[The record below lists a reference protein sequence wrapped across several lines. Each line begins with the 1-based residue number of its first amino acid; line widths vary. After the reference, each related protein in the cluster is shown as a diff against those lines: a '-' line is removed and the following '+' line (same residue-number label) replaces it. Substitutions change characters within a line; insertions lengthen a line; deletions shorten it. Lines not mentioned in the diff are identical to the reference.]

1 MPRYSEATLAAIK
14 QAVDIVAIV
23 EEFLHLPLHR
33 SGSKIKVLCPF
44 HDDHKPSLELNSER
58 QSFKCW
64 SCGAGGDVFDFV
76 KDYLR
81 VDFPEALQMLAER
94 GGVALEPTT
103 AGPGPKGPSKR
114 DLLAV
119 NDWAQRM
126 YREALTRDAGI
137 LAYVE
142 ERGINAE
149 SAARFDLGYAP
160 DVRDWLTSRAAKEG
174 ISLDLLERAGLVVRS
189 KESPGLTRERFRGRL
204 MFPIHDLRGRTLG
217 FGGRILPQVERALA
231 ASGKNV
237 AKYLNSPETPL
248 FQKRKILYAADLSLA
263 SAREMGWSAVVEG
276 YTDVIAAHQVGL
288 RNVVGTLGTAL
299 GDDHVQMLRRL
310 ADRVVLIFD
319 GDDAGQSAA
328 DRSLELF
335 LAHEVDVRVLTLPS
349 KLDPCDF
356 LLAEGA
362 DAFRALVDQA
372 VDPMAFAIRRAES
385 RFDLNSFEDARRA
398 AEWVLSILARV
409 PKSTRIGMD
418 IKIAR
423 ALDTLSQR
431 LRVPVDVLKQSLK
444 RLHTAAATTAAA
456 RNRAT
461 PVVTAVSDPSVPPN
475 SDSAAGTA
483 PAAPVVP
490 IRRADLDPLG
500 RELLEIVLNQPSVV
514 GQLISRVAV
523 ASIRDAPLR
532 AILQACY
539 DLYAEGLTPT
549 FDRVA
554 LRLDDA
560 ATRALAAG
568 LLLPRDPAPLPDYAQ
583 PAPWE
588 DCLAGVLGR
597 LALRDWHDHLQDLK
611 DALKE
616 NDPAAR
622 PEEYQALQRELYR
635 HHSMRPDTKKKNA
648 S

>member
-94 GGVALEPTT
+94 AGVALESTP

-119 NDWAQRM
+119 NEWAQRM
-126 YREALTRDAGI
+126 YREALVRDAGI

-149 SAARFDLGYAP
+149 SVARFHLGYAP
-160 DVRDWLTSRAAKEG
+160 DTRDWLTSRAAKEG
-174 ISLDLLERAGLVVRS
+174 ISIDFLERAGLVVRS

-217 FGGRILPQVERALA
+217 FGGRILPQVERSLA
-231 ASGKNV
+231 AAGKNV

-248 FQKRKILYAADLSLA
+248 FQKRKILYAADLALA
-263 SAREMGWSAVVEG
+263 PAREMGWAAVVEG

-288 RNVVGTLGTAL
+288 KNVVGTLGTAL
-299 GDDHVQMLRRL
+299 GDDHVLMLRRL
-310 ADRVVLIFD
+310 TDRVVLIFD

-349 KLDPCDF
+349 KLDPCEF

-444 RLHTAAATTAAA
+444 RLHTAAATSALVRT
-456 RNRAT
+456 RAVPEVAT
-461 PVVTAVSDPSVPPN
+461 TSAEGVPP
-475 SDSAAGTA
+475 A
-483 PAAPVVP
+483 PPVIP
-490 IRRADLDPLG
+490 IRLADLDPFG
-500 RELLEIVLNQPSVV
+500 RELLEIVLNQPNVV

-597 LALRDWHDHLQDLK
+597 LAQRDWQDHLQDLK

>member
-94 GGVALEPTT
+94 AGVALEGTP

-119 NDWAQRM
+119 NEWAQRM
-126 YREALTRDAGI
+126 YREALARDAGI

-142 ERGINAE
+142 ERGISAE
-149 SAARFDLGYAP
+149 SVARFHLGYAP
-160 DVRDWLTSRAAKEG
+160 DTRDWLTSRAAKEG
-174 ISLDLLERAGLVVRS
+174 ISIDFLERAGLVVRS

-217 FGGRILPQVERALA
+217 FGGRILPQVERSLA
-231 ASGKNV
+231 AAGKNV

-248 FQKRKILYAADLSLA
+248 FQKRKILYAADLALA
-263 SAREMGWSAVVEG
+263 PAREMGWAAVVEG

-288 RNVVGTLGTAL
+288 KNVVGTLGTAL
-299 GDDHVQMLRRL
+299 GDDHVLMLRRL
-310 ADRVVLIFD
+310 TDRVVLIFD

-349 KLDPCDF
+349 KLDPCEF

-385 RFDLNSFEDARRA
+385 RFDLNSFEDSRRA

-444 RLHTAAATTAAA
+444 RLHTAAATSALVRT
-456 RNRAT
+456 RAVPEVAT
-461 PVVTAVSDPSVPPN
+461 TSAEGGPS
-475 SDSAAGTA
+475 
-483 PAAPVVP
+483 AAPVVP
-490 IRRADLDPLG
+490 IRLADLDPFG
-500 RELLEIVLNQPSVV
+500 RELLEIVLNQPNVV

-588 DCLAGVLGR
+588 ACLAGVLGR
-597 LALRDWHDHLQDLK
+597 LALRDWQDHLQDLK

>member
-23 EEFLHLPLHR
+23 EEFLPLHR

-44 HDDHKPSLELNSER
+44 HDDHKPSLELNTER

-94 GGVALEPTT
+94 AGVALETAT
-103 AGPGPKGPSKR
+103 AGPGPKGPAKR

-119 NDWAQRM
+119 NEWAQRM
-126 YREALTRDAGI
+126 YGEALARDSGV

-149 SAARFDLGYAP
+149 SVARFRLGYAP
-160 DVRDWLTSRAAKEG
+160 DVRDWLTSRAGKEG
-174 ISLDLLERAGLVVRS
+174 ISLDFLERAGLVVRS

-217 FGGRILPQVERALA
+217 FGGRILPQVERSLA

-248 FQKRKILYAADLSLA
+248 FQKRKILYAADLALA
-263 SAREMGWSAVVEG
+263 PAREMGWVAVVEG

-288 RNVVGTLGTAL
+288 GNVVGTLGTAL
-299 GDDHVQMLRRL
+299 GDDHVLMLRRL
-310 ADRVVLIFD
+310 TDRVVLIFD

-349 KLDPCDF
+349 KLDPCEF

-362 DAFRALVDQA
+362 DAFRTLVDQA

-409 PKSTRIGMD
+409 PKTSRIGMD

-423 ALDTLSQR
+423 ALDTLSRR

-444 RLHTAAATTAAA
+444 RLHASAATSATA
-456 RNRAT
+456 RNRAL
-461 PVVTAVSDPSVPPN
+461 PEVSTA
-475 SDSAAGTA
+475 AAEGERTV
-483 PAAPVVP
+483 PVVP
-490 IRRADLDPLG
+490 IRLADLDPIG
-500 RELLEIVLNQPSVV
+500 RELLEIVLNQPNVV

-539 DLYAEGLTPT
+539 DLHAEGLTPT

-597 LALRDWHDHLQDLK
+597 LAQRDWHDHLQDLK

-616 NDPAAR
+616 TDPAAR

>member
-1 MPRYSEATLAAIK
+1 MPRHSEATLAAIK
-14 QAVDIVAIV
+14 QAVDIVALV
-23 EEFLHLPLHR
+23 GENLTLHR
-33 SGSKIKVLCPF
+33 SGSKFKVLCPF
-44 HDDHKPSLELNSER
+44 HDDHNPSLELNPER

-76 KDYLR
+76 KDYFR
-81 VDFPEALQMLAER
+81 VDFPEALLMLAER
-94 GGVALEPTT
+94 AGVALENAPVGAT
-103 AGPGPKGPSKR
+103 AKGPSKR
-114 DLLAV
+114 ELLAV
-119 NDWAQRM
+119 NEWAQTI
-126 YREALTRDAGI
+126 YSEALGRDPKI

-142 ERGINAE
+142 ERGISPE
-149 SAARFDLGYAP
+149 SAARFHLGYAP
-160 DVRDWLTSRAAKEG
+160 EDRDWLSARARKAG
-174 ISLDLLERAGLVVRS
+174 FSLEVLERAGLIVRS

-217 FGGRILPQVERALA
+217 FGGRILPQVERSLA
-231 ASGKNV
+231 AAGKNI

-248 FQKRKILYAADLSLA
+248 FQKRKILYAADLALA
-263 SAREMGWSAVVEG
+263 PAREMGWTAVVEG
-276 YTDVIAAHQVGL
+276 YTDVLAAHQVGL
-288 RNVVGTLGTAL
+288 GNVVGTLGTAL
-299 GDDHVQMLRRL
+299 GDDHVLMLRRL

-319 GDDAGQSAA
+319 GDDAGQAAA

-335 LAHEVDVRVLTLPS
+335 LAHEVDVRVLTLPA
-349 KLDPCDF
+349 KLDPCEF

-362 DAFRALVDQA
+362 EAFRALVDQA
-372 VDPMAFAIRRAES
+372 VDPMAFAIRRAEG
-385 RFDLNSFEDARRA
+385 RFDLNSFEDSRRA

-409 PKSTRIGMD
+409 PKSNRVGMD

-423 ALDTLSQR
+423 ALDSLSQR
-431 LRVPVDVLKQSLK
+431 LRVPVDLLKQTLK
-444 RLHTAAATTAAA
+444 RLQTSASAAASAASSRNPVGPESAAATGGGEPA
-456 RNRAT
+456 
-461 PVVTAVSDPSVPPN
+461 
-475 SDSAAGTA
+475 TA
-483 PAAPVVP
+483 PTAP
-490 IRRADLDPLG
+490 IRLADLDPFG
-500 RELLEIVLNQPSVV
+500 RELLEIVLNQPNVV
-514 GQLISRVAV
+514 GRLISRVAV

-539 DLYAEGLTPT
+539 DLHGEGLTPT

-568 LLLPRDPAPLPDYAQ
+568 LLLPMDPAPMPDYAQ

-597 LALRDWHDHLQDLK
+597 LAQRDWHDHLQDLK

-616 NDPAAR
+616 TDPTAR